1 MIHSGKRL
9 LTLALIMAANALS
22 GRGDATMRLAAPG
35 VVRRPERPGKTKH
48 KKRRARS
55 RFTWQRWRVPAGG
68 GAREVARRRRQIEN
82 GVLLSTEGH
91 QRLRDLRRGR
101 FWGFDPGKPGDDV
114 TVVKHVSIG
123 KTEARVVIIE

>member
-1 MIHSGKRL
+1 MFNHGKRL
-9 LTLALIMAANALS
+9 LLVALTA
-22 GRGDATMRLAAPG
+22 GLAAATGG
-35 VVRRPERPGKTKH
+35 VLGQMPQANVVTVPREKTAKKGKPKSRRVG
-48 KKRRARS
+48 S

-101 FWGFDPGKPGDDV
+101 FWGFDPGKPGDDMA
-114 TVVKHVSIG
+114 VV
-123 KTEARVVIIE
+123 ARIDQTGAVAIVE